1 MKCWIASFPRSG
13 NTFFRNIL
21 YYVYG
26 IESSTWHKEA
36 GYPVDENYA
45 DFDFV
50 KTHLLPSEL
59 EPKDETIPAIY
70 LVRDGRDALVSIAHH
85 KSDIVEP
92 GSDFEN
98 NLKEAILA
106 AEGSYFGGWSN
117 NVTQWVKRAA
127 IIIKYEDLISNPKK
141 AFERI
146 EKIIPLPLGNWE
158 NLPDFKS
165 MKYGKPKYGGQTT
178 SKIIK
183 IDEKEFAK
191 KFFRKGISGSWKNEF
206 SNDYLNIFWQLHGEA
221 MESMGYDTSPSNTPQ
236 NSIID
241 ELEMKKLGI
250 LPPGNTIENKKIKVL
265 IEANKLL
272 DLKNDGIKVYLTQ
285 LLRNFEVLEKK
296 GSSHF
301 SFDLLIDNK
310 IIPIINYF
318 ETIDSLKI
326 ATHNYE
332 NHLLSLKNLIKNRLP
347 KIIYTPLAEIYR
359 KSPARKFL
367 RKTKKSTLIKE
378 EKKILQHHSN
388 LSNEYDI
395 VHLPLPQNYEKVKH
409 FKSKMVVTI
418 HDITH
423 KLLPHYHTELNI
435 NLTEEGIAFCKKNDT
450 NFITISNNTSEDLK
464 KVYNLP
470 DNKIDVIYEASDTN
484 LFQPYFN
491 TNHQKHT
498 RDKYQI
504 FNQPYFLCLS
514 TIEPRKNITN
524 TIKGFKSFKNKHPHS
539 NINLVIAG
547 EKGWKVDSISLE
559 KFKDTNDIIFTGYID
574 DVDLKAIYSDAIAF
588 CYLSYYEGFGLP
600 PLEAMSCKTPVI
612 HSGVS
617 SLSEVIGDSGLVANP
632 DEPQSIADKIELL
645 FLNPTL
651 RNDLAIKGF
660 EKSLTYSWRKTTL
673 ETLKVYKKCVL

>member
-26 IESSTWHKEA
+26 IESSTWHRET

-45 DFDFV
+45 GFDFV

-59 EPKDETIPAIY
+59 EPNDDSIPAIY

-92 GSDFEN
+92 GSEYKN

-117 NVTQWVKRAA
+117 NVNQWAKRAD

-141 AFERI
+141 VFERV
-146 EKIIPLPLGNWE
+146 EKLIPLPQGNWE

-178 SKIIK
+178 SKTIK
-183 IDEKEFAK
+183 IEDAEFAE
-191 KFFRKGISGSWKNEF
+191 KFFRKGVSGGWKNEF
-206 SNDYLNIFWQLHGEA
+206 TDDFLNLFWLLHGET
-221 MESMGYDTSPSNTPQ
+221 MESMGYDSSPSNTPQ
-236 NSIID
+236 NSILD
-241 ELEMKKLGI
+241 QLEMKKLGI
-250 LPPGNTIENKKIKVL
+250 LPSGDANENKKIKVL

-296 GSSHF
+296 GNSHF
-301 SFDLLIDNK
+301 GFDLLIDSK

-318 ETIDSLKI
+318 ETINSLKG
-326 ATHNYE
+326 AKNNYE
-332 NHLLSLKNLIKNRLP
+332 NYLLSLKDLIKNTLP
-347 KIIYTPLAEIYR
+347 KIIYNPLADIYR
-359 KSPARKFL
+359 KSPTRQFL
-367 RKTKKSTLIKE
+367 RKTKKKSLIKE
-378 EKKILQHHSN
+378 EKKILQHHSY

-423 KLLPHYHTELNI
+423 KLLPQYHTQLNI
-435 NLTEEGIAFCKKNDT
+435 NLTEEGIAFCKKNEA
-450 NFITISNNTSEDLK
+450 NFIAISNNTSEDLK
-464 KVYNLP
+464 NVYNLP
-470 DNKIDVIYEASDTN
+470 ENKIDVIYEASDKN
-484 LFQPYFN
+484 LFQPN
-491 TNHQKHT
+491 LNSNHQKHT

-514 TIEPRKNITN
+514 TIEPRKNLTN
-524 TIKGFKSFKNKHPHS
+524 TIEGFKFFKNKHPHS

-547 EKGWKVDSISLE
+547 EKGWKVDKIALE
-559 KFKDTNDIIFTGYID
+559 KFKDANDIIFTGYID
-574 DVDLKAIYSDAIAF
+574 DIDLKAIYSDAIAF

-617 SLSEVIGDSGLVANP
+617 SLTEVIGESGLIANP
-632 DEPQSIADKIELL
+632 DDPHSIAEKMELM
-645 FLNPTL
+645 FLSPTL
-651 RNDLAIKGF
+651 RSDLATKGY

-673 ETLKVYKKCVL
+673 ETLKVYKKCVH

>member
-26 IESSTWHKEA
+26 IESSTWHKETA
-36 GYPVDENYA
+36 YPVDENYA
-45 DFDFV
+45 GFDFV

-59 EPKDETIPAIY
+59 EPNDVNIPAIY

-85 KSDIVEP
+85 RSDIVEP
-92 GSDFEN
+92 GSDIKN

-117 NVTQWVKRAA
+117 NVFQWSKRAD
-127 IIIKYEDLISNPKK
+127 IIIKYEDLIANPKK
-141 AFERI
+141 VFKRV
-146 EKIIPLPLGNWE
+146 EKLISLPHGNWE

-178 SKIIK
+178 SKTIK
-183 IDEKEFAK
+183 IDDAEFAE
-191 KFFRKGISGSWKNEF
+191 KFFRKGVSGSWKNEF
-206 SNDYLNIFWQLHGEA
+206 SDDFLNLFWKLHGDA
-221 MESMGYDTSPSNTPQ
+221 MESMGYEPGPSNTPQ
-236 NSIID
+236 NSILD

-250 LPPGNTIENKKIKVL
+250 LPSGNSNESKKIKVL

-272 DLKNDGIKVYLTQ
+272 DLKNDGIKVYLSH

-296 GSSHF
+296 GSSQF
-301 SFDLLIDNK
+301 SFDLLIHNK

-318 ETIDSLKI
+318 ETINSIKVVSN
-326 ATHNYE
+326 NYE
-332 NHLLSLKNLIKNRLP
+332 NHLLFTKDLIKKILP
-347 KIIYTPLAEIYR
+347 KLIYNSLAGIYR
-359 KSPARKFL
+359 KSPARQFL
-367 RKTKKSTLIKE
+367 RKVKKKKLIKD

-388 LSNEYDI
+388 LSTEYDI

-409 FKSKMVVTI
+409 FKSKKVVTI

-423 KLLPHYHTELNI
+423 KLLPHYHTQLNVQ
-435 NLTEEGIAFCKKNDT
+435 LSEEGIAYCKKNDAH
-450 NFITISNNTSEDLK
+450 FIAISKNTLEDLK
-464 KVYNLP
+464 REYNIRENL
-470 DNKIDVIYEASDTN
+470 IDVIYEASDNN
-484 LFQPYFN
+484 LFQPYLN
-491 TNHQKHT
+491 SNHKKHS
-498 RDKYQI
+498 RSKYLISQ
-504 FNQPYFLCLS
+504 QPYFLCLS
-514 TIEPRKNITN
+514 TIEPRKNLTN
-524 TIKGFKSFKNKHPHS
+524 TIKGFNFFKNKHPHS

-547 EKGWKVDSISLE
+547 EKGWKVDKISLE
-559 KFKDTNDIIFTGYID
+559 NYEKANDIIFTGYID
-574 DVDLKAIYSDAIAF
+574 DIDLKAIYSDAIGF
-588 CYLSYYEGFGLP
+588 CYLSFYEGFGLP

-617 SLSEVIGDSGLVANP
+617 SLTEVIGESGLVANP
-632 DEPQSIADKIELL
+632 EDPHSIAEQMELL

-651 RNDLAIKGF
+651 RNELASKGF

-673 ETLKVYKKCVL
+673 ETLKVYKKCVH